1 MQLSDKIRS
10 ISYLKNNAAKM
21 AEELECDG
29 SPFIITQNGEASM
42 VLENIER
49 YEAKEELIALLKI
62 LALGEK
68 DRLSGKGTSAQAFR
82 QTLKAERT

>member
-21 AEELECDG
+21 AEELGSND

-68 DRLSGKGTSAQAFR
+68 DRLTGKGTSVQAFR
-82 QTLKAERT
+82 QTLKSNRT